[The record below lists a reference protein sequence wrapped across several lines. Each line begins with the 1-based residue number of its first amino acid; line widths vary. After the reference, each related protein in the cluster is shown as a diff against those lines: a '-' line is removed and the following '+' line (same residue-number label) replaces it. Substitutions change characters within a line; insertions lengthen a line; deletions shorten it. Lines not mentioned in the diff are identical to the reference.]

1 MSYTPINLAKLTS
14 DQRRCLRVVSE
25 VPNCAHAARRLHWTQ
40 SALRSMLSELTSL
53 FGSRHIDIAG
63 AEVDMSV
70 EFKASIK
77 EADTFS
83 VAKKFH

>member
-1 MSYTPINLAKLTS
+1 
-14 DQRRCLRVVSE
+14 
-25 VPNCAHAARRLHWTQ
+25 
-40 SALRSMLSELTSL
+40 MLSELTSL
-53 FGSRHIDIAG
+53 FGSRHIDITG
-63 AEVDMSV
+63 AEVDMSE